1 MLHKNTNL
9 TLYIVRHGESEINL
23 ERNLVVGQSHE
34 SPLTPKGEKQA
45 AKLGLTLKRKR
56 IKFDFVYSSS
66 SMRAYQTAQITTEKI
81 GFDPDE
87 IKKDDRIVEYSVG
100 DWAGGKR
107 DEIYTSEVTKSM
119 NLMGPYF
126 TPPKG
131 ESLVMVQRRVM
142 QWLFD
147 EIIYNEN
154 YIGKTLD
161 IGVFTHSMIIRVLL
175 HYIMGF
181 NDRLIYRI
189 KINNTGLSIVRF
201 TEAGWYVDGVNL

>member
-142 QWLFD
+142 QWLLMKLFTM
-147 EIIYNEN
+147 
-154 YIGKTLD
+154 KTISGRLW
-161 IGVFTHSMIIRVLL
+161 ILAFLL
-175 HYIMGF
+175 T
-181 NDRLIYRI
+181 L
-189 KINNTGLSIVRF
+189 
-201 TEAGWYVDGVNL
+201 

>member
-1 MLHKNTNL
+1 
-9 TLYIVRHGESEINL
+9 
-23 ERNLVVGQSHE
+23 
-34 SPLTPKGEKQA
+34 
-45 AKLGLTLKRKR
+45 
-56 IKFDFVYSSS
+56 
-66 SMRAYQTAQITTEKI
+66 
-81 GFDPDE
+81 
-87 IKKDDRIVEYSVG
+87 
-100 DWAGGKR
+100 
-107 DEIYTSEVTKSM
+107 M

-154 YIGKTLD
+154 FIGKSLN
-161 IGVFTHSMIIRVLL
+161 IGVFTHSMTIRVLL